1 MRVSSKSFQLQ
12 WLANFTSRQ
21 VELADIQRQVSTGK
35 RVATA
40 ADDPAGASQIVQ
52 LQDGLNRLER
62 YAANA
67 ATARRRLG
75 LEESALAEAGDLLD
89 RVRELAIQAGG
100 PTQTTQ
106 VRQALADEAREI
118 RRNLLDLANA
128 QDGEGRY
135 LFAGNAVRNQPF
147 TNAGSSV
154 TYNGDDGTR
163 SQRIGDNR
171 VVSEGDPGSSVFSA
185 IRNGNGTFTV
195 APAAGNTGTAIYS
208 AATVADAGAWPT
220 ASFTIAFTAPD
231 AYEVRDGGGAVVQSG
246 AFSTGDTISFAGI
259 GVTVK
264 GQPATGD
271 EFQVAPSTYQ
281 DVFTTVDRFIA
292 AMESNLSDGASRAQA
307 QSALNSSLL
316 DLDQALD
323 HLSTVRSSVGS
334 RLAVIERQRENNED
348 LALEYTQTMSTVRD
362 VDYASAI
369 SELEQQLIGLEAAQK
384 TFVRTRSFSL
394 FNLI

>member
-1 MRVSSKSFQLQ
+1 M
-12 WLANFTSRQ
+12 T
-21 VELADIQRQVSTGK
+21 
-35 RVATA
+35 
-40 ADDPAGASQIVQ
+40 VQ
-52 LQDGLNRLER
+52 
-62 YAANA
+62 
-67 ATARRRLG
+67 
-75 LEESALAEAGDLLD
+75 
-89 RVRELAIQAGG
+89 
-100 PTQTTQ
+100 
-106 VRQALADEAREI
+106 
-118 RRNLLDLANA
+118 
-128 QDGEGRY
+128 
-135 LFAGNAVRNQPF
+135 
-147 TNAGSSV
+147 
-154 TYNGDDGTR
+154 
-163 SQRIGDNR
+163 
-171 VVSEGDPGSSVFSA
+171 
-185 IRNGNGTFTV
+185 
-195 APAAGNTGTAIYS
+195 
-208 AATVADAGAWPT
+208 
-220 ASFTIAFTAPD
+220 
-231 AYEVRDGGGAVVQSG
+231 
-246 AFSTGDTISFAGI
+246 
-259 GVTVK
+259 

-281 DVFTTVDRFIA
+281 NVFTTVDRFIA

>member
-1 MRVSSKSFQLQ
+1 MRVSTKSFQLQ

-21 VELADIQRQVSTGK
+21 VELAEIQRQVSTGK

-40 ADDPAGASQIVQ
+40 ADDPTAASQIVQ
-52 LQDGLNRLER
+52 LQDGLNRLDR
-62 YAANA
+62 YLANA
-67 ATARRRLG
+67 DTARRRLS
-75 LEESALAEAGDLLD
+75 LEEGALAEAGDLLD

-100 PTQTTQ
+100 ASQTAE
-106 VRQALADEAREI
+106 VRQTLANEAREI

-135 LFAGNAVRNQPF
+135 LFAGNAVKTQPF
-147 TNAGSSV
+147 TNSGGAV

-171 VVSEGDPGSSVFSA
+171 VVSEGDAGSSVFST
-185 IRNGNGTFTV
+185 IRAGNGTFTV
-195 APAAGNTGTAIYS
+195 APAVANTGTAIYS
-208 AATVADAGAWPT
+208 AATVEDAGAWPT

-231 AYEVRDGGGAVVQSG
+231 AYEVRDGGGAVIQSG
-246 AFSTGDTISFAGI
+246 AFTSGDTLSFAGI
-259 GVTVK
+259 GVTIE

-271 EFQVAPSTYQ
+271 EFQVAPSNYQ
-281 DVFTTVDRFIA
+281 DVFTTVDRFVA
-292 AMESNLSDGASRAQA
+292 AMELDLSDGANRAQA

-316 DLDQALD
+316 ELDQALD
-323 HLSTVRSSVGS
+323 HLNTVRSSVGS
-334 RLAVIERQRENNED
+334 RLAVIDQQGENNQD
-348 LALEYTQTMSTVRD
+348 LGLQYTQTLSLVRD

-369 SELEQQLIGLEAAQK
+369 SELEQQLLGLEAAQK
-384 TFVRTRSFSL
+384 TFARTRAFSL